1 MMVQIQMSAL
11 LRRPLTLSCLL
22 HGVVILGACALFSGT
37 DWQVDAKPPAEVVM
51 EVAAEDLPERSVPQT
66 VSLNPFAK
74 ESVWEKLAA
83 PLRCQQRARWKAA
96 TSALRQVSA
105 C

>member
-1 MMVQIQMSAL
+1 MVQIQMSAL

-51 EVAAEDLPERSVPQT
+51 EVAAEDLPERSVP
-66 VSLNPFAK
+66 
-74 ESVWEKLAA
+74 LAV
-83 PLRCQQRARWKAA
+83 RWLWAAA
-96 TSALRQVSA
+96 TTSLTSWDGALCTTA
-105 C
+105 MALPTK

>member
-37 DWQVDAKPPAEVVM
+37 DWQVDAIRN
-51 EVAAEDLPERSVPQT
+51 LT
-66 VSLNPFAK
+66 
-74 ESVWEKLAA
+74 
-83 PLRCQQRARWKAA
+83 
-96 TSALRQVSA
+96 
-105 C
+105 